1 MSALARRILGESVPD
16 KNAVLP
22 VIETTKPEKIHV
34 CPHCSQEIYEKH
46 TYMEGD
52 IMGEHI
58 TRHSDCGGAIKFP
71 PIDPASIPAWLKPYM
86 PK

>member
-22 VIETTKPEKIHV
+22 VIEATKPMKVHV

-46 TYMEGD
+46 TYIEGD
-52 IMGEHI
+52 IMSAYI
-58 TRHSDCGGAIKFP
+58 TRHSNCGGAIKFP
-71 PIDPASIPAWLKPYM
+71 SPDPASIPAWLKPYM